1 VFRLQNGI
9 VAHFSV
15 KDGLPDARVA
25 GLYRDRSGNI
35 WTAGWKGIS
44 NWNGTR
50 FVGDPRINAVVGY
63 ATMCTEDRNGNVWVA
78 SSSGLV
84 RVHAG
89 KVTMMD
95 HNSGL
100 SGDFVSDVFEDREGD
115 LWVATRAGLDRLRDG
130 QIRTF
135 TPQEGLIH
143 DSGPLVADTSNGV
156 WTISGKKIAQIAA
169 DKISIWPFALP
180 SGRKPLTMLSRP
192 DSRFLAGFDGGA
204 RYWGAHSTASA
215 PEMAG
220 LNIRSMLQAHD
231 GSIWIGTANRGLVH
245 WSPASRSFLATG
257 VPDRFIVTL
266 AEDRAG
272 DIWAGSFFGGGLYRV
287 AGPKV
292 EHFGREE
299 GLPSPNIYTLFVDD
313 KGKLWIGSPSGLSWF
328 QGGRIR
334 TTSTRDGLQSD
345 LVWAIIDDAYDRLW
359 FAGYGGLETI
369 EKKSLTEWGD
379 GLRDRV
385 IPRVYPRTDGLQV
398 TTIDRPFPNAVRS
411 ADGHLWFCIT
421 DGMLEVAPSDPAASR
436 DSRFR
441 VLVEDA
447 TIDRVPNF
455 EPDRIRILPGARAIE
470 LRFTALTLSSP
481 ETVRFRYRLE
491 GFDDDWIDAGVRRVA
506 YYNNLKPGTYT
517 FKVQG
522 SPGAEQWL
530 ESPPLLLE
538 QLPFFYQTWWFR
550 SLTWAAALSLALFLY
565 RLRVHQIA
573 REFNARLEERVS
585 ERTRLARDLHDTLL
599 QSFHGLMLRFQVVSK
614 MLPEGKAREQ
624 LEKTL
629 ERADQAI
636 AEGRNAVYDLRS
648 STTTTNDLAE
658 ALNAVANELSG
669 EGTATF
675 DLVLE
680 GGPRDL
686 HPIIRDELYRISRE
700 ALLNAF
706 KHARARQIEAEI
718 NYGERVFRLR
728 IRDDGEGMP
737 AEILEQ
743 GRPGHFGLPG
753 MRERARQVGADL
765 NIWSRAGTGTEIDLS
780 LAGSIAYG
788 TSPRPSRLRIF
799 GKKVG

>member
-1 VFRLQNGI
+1 
-9 VAHFSV
+9 
-15 KDGLPDARVA
+15 
-25 GLYRDRSGNI
+25 
-35 WTAGWKGIS
+35 
-44 NWNGTR
+44 
-50 FVGDPRINAVVGY
+50 
-63 ATMCTEDRNGNVWVA
+63 
-78 SSSGLV
+78 
-84 RVHAG
+84 
-89 KVTMMD
+89 
-95 HNSGL
+95 
-100 SGDFVSDVFEDREGD
+100 
-115 LWVATRAGLDRLRDG
+115 
-130 QIRTF
+130 
-135 TPQEGLIH
+135 
-143 DSGPLVADTSNGV
+143 
-156 WTISGKKIAQIAA
+156 
-169 DKISIWPFALP
+169 
-180 SGRKPLTMLSRP
+180 
-192 DSRFLAGFDGGA
+192 
-204 RYWGAHSTASA
+204 
-215 PEMAG
+215 
-220 LNIRSMLQAHD
+220 
-231 GSIWIGTANRGLVH
+231 
-245 WSPASRSFLATG
+245 
-257 VPDRFIVTL
+257 
-266 AEDRAG
+266 
-272 DIWAGSFFGGGLYRV
+272 
-287 AGPKV
+287 
-292 EHFGREE
+292 
-299 GLPSPNIYTLFVDD
+299 
-313 KGKLWIGSPSGLSWF
+313 
-328 QGGRIR
+328 
-334 TTSTRDGLQSD
+334 
-345 LVWAIIDDAYDRLW
+345 
-359 FAGYGGLETI
+359 
-369 EKKSLTEWGD
+369 
-379 GLRDRV
+379 
-385 IPRVYPRTDGLQV
+385 
-398 TTIDRPFPNAVRS
+398 
-411 ADGHLWFCIT
+411 
-421 DGMLEVAPSDPAASR
+421 
-436 DSRFR
+436 
-441 VLVEDA
+441 VEDA

-614 MLPEGKAREQ
+614 MLPEGKAKEQ

-737 AEILEQ
+737 AEILQQ